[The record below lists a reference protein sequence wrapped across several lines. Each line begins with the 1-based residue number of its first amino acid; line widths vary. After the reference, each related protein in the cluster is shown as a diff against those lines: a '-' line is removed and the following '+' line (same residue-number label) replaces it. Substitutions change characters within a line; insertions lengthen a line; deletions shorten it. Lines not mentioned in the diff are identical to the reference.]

1 MSLIAR
7 TFAVARGELDL
18 VMLSDD
24 VVVFAEVRR
33 RRHQQFGG
41 AAASV
46 DARKQRKLVRAAA
59 YFLVKN
65 PGLANHAVRFDV
77 IGIDGDKPKIEW
89 IPDAF
94 RPDDLG

>member
-1 MSLIAR
+1 
-7 TFAVARGELDL
+7 
-18 VMLSDD
+18 MLSDD

-33 RRHQQFGG
+33 RRGRQFGS

-59 YFLVKN
+59 FFLAKN
-65 PGLANHAVRFDV
+65 PKLAHCAVRFDV
-77 IGIDGDKPKIEW
+77 IGIDGNKPTIEW

-94 RPDDLG
+94 RPGDFA